1 MTDGLRKSVSKKIRF
16 DVFKRD
22 SFQCQYCG
30 QLPPKVIL
38 EIDHIH
44 PVSKGGTNDIDN
56 LITACFDCNRG
67 KSNGLIE
74 VAPIS
79 VAEKTEILLEKQ
91 EQLKAYESLLKS
103 IKRKTKKNISMVEDA
118 FQEYFPD
125 RGFTETFKRSVE
137 RFLKDL
143 HVSEVVDSMHSA
155 CVKFDRSDQAVKYF
169 CGICWNKIKG
179 GGHGSR

>member
-1 MTDGLRKSVSKKIRF
+1 MTISKRLAISKKIRF

-30 QLPPKVIL
+30 QLPPKVVL

-44 PVSKGGTNDIDN
+44 PVSKGGTNHVDN

-74 VAPIS
+74 SAPMS
-79 VAEKTEILLEKQ
+79 FNEKTEILLEKQ
-91 EQLKAYESLLKS
+91 EQLKQYEKLLKS
-103 IKRKTKKNISMVEDA
+103 IKRKTVKNINIVEEV
-118 FQEYFPD
+118 FKETFNSHQ
-125 RGFTETFKRSVE
+125 FTETFKISIE

-143 HVSEVVDSMHSA
+143 PLSEVVNAMRIASA
-155 CVKFDRSDQAVKYF
+155 RFDEPAHATKYF
-169 CGICWNKIKG
+169 CGICWNMIKG
-179 GGHGSR
+179 ES